1 MHYVASTRMGRT
13 RAELQR
19 GQPSLSLSALFS
31 AACCDDLLR
40 KWPNVMLGLMVMLRP
55 CGARW

>member
-1 MHYVASTRMGRT
+1 MTLSEVEQDLMAVR
-13 RAELQR
+13 
-19 GQPSLSLSALFS
+19 LSLIRPHL
-31 AACCDDLLR
+31 LLR